1 MTDPTR
7 ASSPA
12 PARGAALVT
21 GASRRIGAVLAQTA
35 ARAGYD
41 VVVHYRSDEDGAR
54 AVAEAVEA
62 LGRRA
67 IAVHADLTDAEAR
80 AALIDRAAAFGPL
93 RLLVNNASL
102 FVYDQLETFQ
112 EADLRL
118 HHEVNVLA
126 PLALIRDF
134 AARLP
139 DGDEGVVVNML
150 DYKVTAPN
158 PDFFSYTVS
167 RVGIAHMTG
176 ALALALAPRIRVC
189 GIAPGLT
196 LPSAGWPAADYE
208 AGAQA
213 TPLQRPVAVED
224 LAAALTFIL
233 TARSLTGQNL
243 VVDAG
248 ASLTRRDRDL
258 EFAQA
263 DGH

>member
-1 MTDPTR
+1 MTDFR
-7 ASSPA
+7 SADASS
-12 PARGAALVT
+12 RGVALVT
-21 GASRRIGAVLAQTA
+21 AASRRIGAVLAKA
-35 ARAGYD
+35 AAQAGYD
-41 VVVHYRSDEDGAR
+41 VVIHYRSDADGAQGVVQAIEAMGRR
-54 AVAEAVEA
+54 AVAVQAE
-62 LGRRA
+62 
-67 IAVHADLTDAEAR
+67 LTDAAGR
-80 AALIDRAAAFGPL
+80 TALIDQAAAFGPL
-93 RLLVNNASL
+93 RALVNNASL
-102 FVYDQLETFQ
+102 FVYDQLETFH

-196 LPSAGWPAADYE
+196 LPSAGWPEADYE
-208 AGAQA
+208 AGAEA
-213 TPLQRPVAVED
+213 TPLKRPVAVED

-233 TARSLTGQNL
+233 TTRSLTGQNL

-248 ASLTRRDRDL
+248 AGLTPRDRDL
-258 EFAQA
+258 EFA
-263 DGH
+263 